1 MTVPLWIM
9 GILVDDRDKVAPE
22 IQEAITKY
30 GSEILCRM
38 GIPGPK
44 KQKALITLVIESDLD
59 QLTSFRRELDAIPG
73 LSVQTL
79 SFPQ

>member
-1 MTVPLWIM
+1 MAVPLWIM
-9 GILVDDRDKVAPE
+9 GILVEDRAAVAPE
-22 IQEAITKY
+22 LQEVITKY

-44 KQKALITLVIESDLD
+44 KHKALITIIIESDLE
-59 QLTSFRRELDAIPG
+59 QLTSFRRELDTIPG
-73 LSVQTL
+73 LSVQTI